1 MGAARVRARGVWLD
15 LGARPAPLT
24 GGGPKSRRGG
34 ARLPAGWGFPPAARA
49 TLARPRLP
57 SGSPALPGPL
67 EELGLDPG
75 PRRGVPSSLG
85 RAQGQGQAGKD
96 LVPGTPDCRGGG
108 TRTLAGRARQQVAE
122 VAEVSGAAGGGR
134 RRAKGT
140 GPRCPEA
147 LSTLTSRPSPPPAPA
162 PAPGCPMSLP
172 SPSEW
177 GERG

>member
-1 MGAARVRARGVWLD
+1 MGAARVRARRVWLD

-108 TRTLAGRARQQVAE
+108 TGTLAGRARQQVAE
-122 VAEVSGAAGGGR
+122 LPGAAGGGR
-134 RRAKGT
+134 RLAKGT

-147 LSTLTSRPSPPPAPA
+147 LSTLTSSPSPPPAPA